1 MRQLRNLR
9 LGVVACTLG
18 LLLTTMLHAQDGH
31 KPGHGHS
38 HSFSDPKKWSATFDD
53 PERDKWQMPDR
64 VIAALAL
71 RPTDLVADIGAGT
84 GYLAVRIARQL
95 GSGTVFAVDVESKM
109 VEHLAQ
115 RAKAAGVTNLRTIA
129 GTETSANL
137 PEKVDVVVLLNVYHH
152 ISGRPDYFKRLQ
164 SSLKPGARVA
174 IIEYR
179 PESPRGAPK
188 HFRLSASQIEAEM
201 KSAGF
206 RPAGSHDFLPYQ
218 SFQVFRSPG

>member
-1 MRQLRNLR
+1 MTQIHLR
-9 LGVVACTLG
+9 LGALVCALG
-18 LLLTTMLHAQDGH
+18 LLLTNTQLPAQDGH

-38 HSFSDPKKWSATFDD
+38 HSFNDPKKWSTTFDD

-64 VIAALAL
+64 IIAALAL

-95 GSGTVFAVDVESKM
+95 GSGTVFAVDVEPKM
-109 VEHLAQ
+109 VEHLAE
-115 RAKAAGVTNLRTIA
+115 RAKANGVTNLRAIA
-129 GTETSANL
+129 GTEASANL
-137 PEKVDVVVLLNVYHH
+137 PEKVDVVVLLNAYHH
-152 ISGRPDYFKRLQ
+152 ISGRPDYFKRVQ

-174 IIEYR
+174 IVEYR
-179 PESPRGAPK
+179 PDSPVGAPK

-206 RPAGSHDFLPYQ
+206 QPAGSHDFLPYQ
-218 SFQVFRSPG
+218 SFQVFRSPD